1 MATIAPTYSE
11 QVGSGDGSTKLLTW
25 TSLVA
30 ASLVGAPFEAPEYA
44 DISVQIVANTVGG
57 ATCVIE
63 GSNDGTNY
71 GTLNNAQG
79 TALSVSATTAPK
91 QIIERPRYIRPR
103 ISGGGGTEDWTI
115 TLIARRQTPMRT

>member
-1 MATIAPTYSE
+1 MATIQPTYE
-11 QVGSGDGSTKLLTW
+11 RDFGQGDGSVQVVTW

-30 ASLVGAPFEAPEYA
+30 ASLVGAPFELPQHA
-44 DISVQIVANTVGG
+44 DICVQIIANTTGG

-71 GTLNNAQG
+71 GTLNNAQSV
-79 TALSVSATTAPK
+79 ALSVVATTAPK
-91 QIIERPRYIRPR
+91 QIVERPLYIRPR

-115 TLIARRQTPMRT
+115 IATARRNPYN